1 MPFAVRSRRRAN
13 VFWTRPPTR
22 SLLPTVSNFL
32 RRWRFPMLVLLAVSL
47 TVTACGRRPANVS
60 APQGE
65 QEDTFPGRYPAY

>member
-1 MPFAVRSRRRAN
+1 M
-13 VFWTRPPTR
+13 
-22 SLLPTVSNFL
+22 SNFL
-32 RRWRFPMLVLLAVSL
+32 RRWRFAMLVLLAVSL